1 MRVFL
6 CCLSSLHVEVVVVV
20 AVVVAAAAAVK
31 WLMIPAA
38 AAVVYLILYMKK
50 RTMMMKS
57 RMMRRKLVDVVS
69 AENPVQMVA
78 QERVFYPTKLSTAVV
93 MAVTVIV
100 VVMVV
105 VAASVAVV
113 AERLKML
120 KKPTNGLCLRLA
132 WVWTIK
138 VVVAAVAPFS
148 WQVYV
153 QLLLYSKKVWPKT
166 TKAKTKTNCLE
177 LLMLMVVRA
186 FVT

>member
-1 MRVFL
+1 M
-6 CCLSSLHVEVVVVV
+6 
-20 AVVVAAAAAVK
+20 
-31 WLMIPAA
+31 
-38 AAVVYLILYMKK
+38 
-50 RTMMMKS
+50 
-57 RMMRRKLVDVVS
+57 
-69 AENPVQMVA
+69 
-78 QERVFYPTKLSTAVV
+78 
-93 MAVTVIV
+93 TVIV
-100 VVMVV
+100 VVLIVMVV